1 MTTDNTWADRE
12 FPDTD
17 TLRAAL
23 ELACRAPSVHNS
35 QPWSWRLG
43 ESTVHLFAD
52 WTRHLPATDPD
63 GRDLL
68 VSCGAVLHHAR
79 VAFAAFG
86 WHATVHRLP
95 DPADPD
101 HLAAIEFARADASPS
116 DLMLAAAILRRR
128 SDRRAYSA
136 SPIPPEQLV
145 ALTKAA
151 GGCGTVLTTASSP
164 AVRAPLVEAITRANA
179 AQSRNPG
186 YAHEIFLWSGTHTR
200 SPDGVPAANSVT
212 AAGYGD
218 LALRQFATPSIEV
231 ADRPS
236 GAGVLLVV
244 GTSSDDTLSR
254 LLAGEATSA
263 VLLAATAAR
272 LSSCPLSQPLE
283 VEETRDLVRDEVIGG
298 AMVPQMVLRVGRPRP
313 RDRALPATGRR
324 TLDDVLAALPAR
336 I

>member
-1 MTTDNTWADRE
+1 MTTYDTRADRA

-43 ESTVHLFAD
+43 ESTVQLFAD

-68 VSCGAVLHHAR
+68 VSCGAVLHHAL

-86 WHATVHRLP
+86 WRTTVRRLP
-95 DPADPD
+95 DATDPD
-101 HLAAIEFARADASPS
+101 HLATIEFAPGDADQV
-116 DLMLAAAILRRR
+116 DLTLAAAILRRR

-136 SPIPPEQLV
+136 SAVPPDQLV

-151 GGCGTVLTTASSP
+151 GRAGTVLTVATDP
-164 AVRAPLVEAITRANA
+164 AVRAPLVEAITLADAEQR
-179 AQSRNPG
+179 RNPD
-186 YAHEIFLWSGTHTR
+186 YAHEIYVWSGTHTR
-200 SPDGVPAANSVT
+200 SPDGVPAANAVT
-212 AAGYGD
+212 ATHYGD
-218 LALRQFATPSIEV
+218 LAIRQFATPAIEV
-231 ADRPS
+231 ADRAS
-236 GAGVLLVV
+236 GAGALMVLS
-244 GTSSDDTLSR
+244 TSSDDMLSR
-254 LLAGEATSA
+254 LRAGEATSA

-283 VEETRDLVRDEVIGG
+283 VSTSRELVRDEVIGG
-298 AMVPQMVLRVGRPRP
+298 AMVPQMVLRVGRPRS

-324 TLDDVLAALPAR
+324 MLDDVLTAWPAR
-336 I
+336 T